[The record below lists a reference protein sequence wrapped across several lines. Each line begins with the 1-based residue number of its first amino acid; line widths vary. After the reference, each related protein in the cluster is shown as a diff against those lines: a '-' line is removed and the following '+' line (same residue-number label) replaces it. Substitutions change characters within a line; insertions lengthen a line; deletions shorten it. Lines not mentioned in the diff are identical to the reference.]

1 MQNTN
6 RKVFDNLV
14 SRTKIYLV
22 IIFLLLLFIS
32 IQFNNLI
39 LPSILIF
46 AAIIGY
52 TYFANNK
59 RKSEISETLQDL
71 TLTVDSTA
79 KSSLINSPFP
89 LLILETNGNIV
100 WKSSSFVTEFQHIDV
115 NDYIDELVYDIK
127 AQIENEKQVNK
138 DKTIQKQIKIDKKIY
153 RVYGKFVNSRN
164 KEKKN
169 KKEYMM
175 VLYFLDE
182 TEKCKLQEEYENS
195 KTCIG
200 MIMVD
205 NYEETFQLLESEEVA
220 QCKAEIDKYIYEW
233 INKWDGVL
241 VKSERDRYICFFEQ
255 RHLKAIKEDKFSIL
269 DKIKEIDL
277 KSKVQL
283 TLSIAISNEGAT
295 QKDKYKS
302 VTTAMDIV
310 LGRGGDQA
318 VIRENDIY
326 KFFGGRTQEVERRT
340 KVKARVVAHAL
351 ENLIQESS
359 KVLIM
364 GHTNPDIDALGSAM
378 GMYRFVKNMNKN
390 GYIIDSENASAL
402 DSFKEVLAKEEEYED
417 VLISKEVA
425 LENIDEDTLLIVVD
439 THKKNYVESEEIL
452 EKCPKVVI
460 IDHHR
465 RSADFIENA
474 TLMFQ
479 EVYASSAAELVT
491 ELLQYATQKVD
502 LKTIEAESLYAG
514 IMMDTK
520 NFTFKTGVRT
530 FEAAAYLRRCGVDII
545 RVKKWFQSDLESF
558 NKIAD
563 IVKRAEIV
571 NDTIAISINKEKTKD
586 ASIVCAKAADELL
599 TISDITA
606 SFVLG
611 YMEDKRICISGRSIG
626 DINVQ
631 VILEK
636 LRRRRT
642 YYPCRSTSRRNDN
655 GRSKT
660 RTNNK
665 NKWILYRNITI
676 KIATVPG
683 LNGNKLP

>member
-364 GHTNPDIDALGSAM
+364 GHTNPDIVALGSAM

-390 GYIIDSENASAL
+390 GYIIDSENAAAL

-665 NKWILYRNITI
+665 NK
-676 KIATVPG
+676 
-683 LNGNKLP
+683 

>member
-138 DKTIQKQIKIDKKIY
+138 DKTIQKQIKIDNKID

-390 GYIIDSENASAL
+390 GYIIDSENAAAL

-665 NKWILYRNITI
+665 NK
-676 KIATVPG
+676 
-683 LNGNKLP
+683 